1 MDTQRNFFLKPEGRE
16 KFTIFLEEE
25 FLMKKTLVSALT
37 TALVVGAASTTFAAA
52 NPFSDVP
59 AGHWS
64 YDAITQLAADGVIEG
79 YGDGTFR
86 GDRQITRYEMAQMIA
101 KAMAKNPG
109 GVDKALLDKLA
120 AEFSDELNNLG
131 VRVAN
136 LEKHADMVKWTGKVE
151 YTYHS
156 FRRDDGT
163 SFFDNGKNKKNVDGY
178 VFRLEPKAEVN
189 DHWTVNARLDAN
201 GDMKTSATD
210 QQWLKRAW
218 AQGDYKNFQ
227 IKLGKF
233 EFYTNEHGL
242 IWDTEMSGVLASFG
256 KDFKGTVF
264 AGRLG
269 ADAFLGSTKYENWR
283 AYDVQNE
290 LGLLTNN
297 DPASI
302 YGLNLQYDNGKN
314 GLFGGAGY
322 YHLSSENFKAISK
335 DDKANIWSLNAGYR
349 FSPKAKLWASYA
361 QNSKV
366 DFSGV
371 KKNSWQ
377 AEFDYGTY
385 DNAKVKGSWSAYIAY
400 RQFGYGATLAGTVED
415 DVLLGTKGIA
425 VGAAWAPFKNVGLLV
440 KYFNGKL
447 NDRIGKD
454 LAGGKDKA
462 SQLFGRVELFF

>member
-1 MDTQRNFFLKPEGRE
+1 
-16 KFTIFLEEE
+16 
-25 FLMKKTLVSALT
+25 MKKTLVSALT

-59 AGHWS
+59 AGHWA

-136 LEKHADMVKWTGKVE
+136 LEKHADKVKWTGKVE

-163 SFFDNGKNKKNVDGY
+163 LGALDNGRNKKNVNGY

-189 DHWTVNARLDAN
+189 DHWTVNARLDSL
-201 GDMKTSATD
+201 GDMKSGGTNETR
-210 QQWLKRAW
+210 LKRGW

-242 IWDTEMSGVLASFG
+242 VWDTEMSGAMATFG
-256 KDFKGTVF
+256 KDFKGTIF
-264 AGRLG
+264 AGRLSSS
-269 ADAFLGSTKYENWR
+269 DFLGSTKYENWG
-283 AYDVQNE
+283 AYRNSEGDLAALYGDN
-290 LGLLTNN
+290 
-297 DPASI
+297 ASI
-302 YGLNLQYDNGKN
+302 YGLNVQYDNGKK

-322 YHLSSENFKAISK
+322 YHLSSENFRTISK

-366 DFSGV
+366 DQIGV

-377 AEFDYGTY
+377 VEFDYGTY
-385 DNAKVKGSWSAYIAY
+385 DNAKVKGSWSAYLAY

-415 DVLLGTKGIA
+415 DVLLGTKGIGI
-425 VGAAWAPFKNVGLLV
+425 GAAWAPFKNIGLVV

-447 NDRIGKD
+447 NDRIGRE
-454 LAGGKDKA
+454 LARYDNGHDKA